1 MKCQLRRFSAITS
14 KSMTSC
20 QIFLVPNLCHLLY
33 GVVLTYLQKRLTPQ
47 IVISYLSFYV
57 FLLCHCGFDLAFSS
71 HSHKNWCPNTVYCLY
86 KIRQNRPIYDK
97 LRYQV
102 SPSNQRNCIITQ
114 ELRKVSKKDFQSVAL
129 PTELPQHRLWC
140 NHYQQFH
147 KNKIFHS
154 KVKPFL
160 NPAVCS

>member
-1 MKCQLRRFSAITS
+1 
-14 KSMTSC
+14 MTSC

-47 IVISYLSFYV
+47 IVISYLSFYA

-71 HSHKNWCPNTVYCLY
+71 RSHKNWCPNRVYYLY

-140 NHYQQFH
+140 NHYQQFMQ
-147 KNKIFHS
+147 NKIFHS
-154 KVKPFL
+154 KVKPNL
-160 NPAVCS
+160 NPLSALEKSFSGLFQNLS